1 MTMRMGLG
9 WRAACL
15 LVLGCVSVVSA
26 GCGAP
31 QRQQEEAKGPVYLLM
46 GAEEEQARLFVVE
59 LTEIVAAQQEN
70 PDQALARVRAYLATH
85 RLEMAANARLLS
97 ARYEQATGAT
107 KRRYEQELAAF
118 LRAANEQWRDR
129 RNQFL
134 SAHPQHGRTL
144 MELLER
150 VEG

>member
-1 MTMRMGLG
+1 MRTGHG
-9 WRAACL
+9 WRAVCL
-15 LVLGCVSVVSA
+15 LMLGLASALSA

-46 GAEEEQARLFVVE
+46 GAEEERARLFVVE
-59 LTEIVAAQQEN
+59 LAEIVTAQQEN
-70 PDQALARVRAYLATH
+70 PDQALARVRAYIATH
-85 RLEMAANARLLS
+85 RVEMAANARLLS

-107 KRRYEQELAAF
+107 KRRYEKELAEF
-118 LRAANEQWRDR
+118 LRAANEQWRER
-129 RNQFL
+129 RNLFL
-134 SAHPQHGRTL
+134 VAHPQHGRTL